1 MYMYICIHTY
11 ICIYTS
17 LLMDQKNHGSK
28 RTVARLIL
36 GDKMLAPCHGY
47 HRRSER
53 FMTVF

>member
-36 GDKMLAPCHGY
+36 GDKILAPCHGY